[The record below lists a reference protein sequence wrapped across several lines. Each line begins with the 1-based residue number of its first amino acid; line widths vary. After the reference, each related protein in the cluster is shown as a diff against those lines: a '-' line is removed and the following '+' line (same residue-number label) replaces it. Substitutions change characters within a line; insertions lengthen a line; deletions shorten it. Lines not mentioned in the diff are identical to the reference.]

1 MNLPTCNPNSTWN
14 TPSGPTQKA
23 VSLRQSG
30 GATTSSS
37 PDDPPP
43 LEALYIAKKTLFMTM
58 LTSTLY
64 FQLGIFYALTLITTP
79 AHATPHLSTL
89 LTTRAVTNT
98 SKAGLAWP
106 NGNSVNIEQYTSTG
120 KVSWCVIR
128 NFWSASLIYFIFRY
142 YTWSTFPA
150 KANIEFVPMFWGER
164 SIDQWTSMVLKALP
178 NSEPTTTAVLGM
190 NE

>member
-1 MNLPTCNPNSTWN
+1 MWKT
-14 TPSGPTQKA
+14 
-23 VSLRQSG
+23 V
-30 GATTSSS
+30 TSS
-37 PDDPPP
+37 
-43 LEALYIAKKTLFMTM
+43 
-58 LTSTLY
+58 LY
-64 FQLGIFYALTLITTP
+64 FQLVMLYLITTP

-106 NGNSVNIEQYTSTG
+106 NGNNVNIEQYTSTG
-120 KVSWCVIR
+120 KVSWCVDAEFR
-128 NFWSASLIYFIFRY
+128 SAGLIYFVFRY

-164 SIDQWTSMVLKALP
+164 SIDQWTSMVLKTLP